1 MHEYNDGFC
10 LLALNDQQYFL
21 PNFHP
26 FAYIKDGNASYVE
39 EKKGGEKRE
48 RKNRKERKE
57 KKRKKRRKYI

>member
-1 MHEYNDGFC
+1 MEQTMHVKKIMHEYNDGFC

-39 EKKGGEKRE
+39 EKRVVKKGEKE
-48 RKNRKERKE
+48 
-57 KKRKKRRKYI
+57 